1 MNESQPRLGEFA
13 HLLPRGW
20 SDIVTLWFQE
30 DTPSMDYGGFVVG
43 ETEETATLFGKS
55 KVYSTVQQLISQGV
69 LAGVPFF
76 DEVFSQLG
84 CS

>member
-1 MNESQPRLGEFA
+1 MRESQPCLGDFA

-55 KVYSTVQQLISQGV
+55 KVNFNVRSLT
-69 LAGVPFF
+69 A
-76 DEVFSQLG
+76 
-84 CS
+84 